1 MEPVDLLTLQI
12 LVREGLDELFPEA
25 VWVRAEIASLQA
37 RSNGHCYLELC
48 QSDGNG
54 VVAKAKAIIWRNNYL
69 MLSAFFREAAGSE
82 LRPGI
87 TVLVHARVSYSELYG
102 LSLIVDEI
110 DPSVTVG
117 EAELQKRRTIAK
129 LEAEGMMDR
138 QKELELPLLPRRL
151 AVISASGAA
160 GFGDFRRHLEENEY
174 GFAFEVTLFEAAMQG
189 DTAAA
194 SISDAL
200 AAVET
205 SPDGPFDAALILRGG
220 GSTLDLA
227 CFDDYGLCFAIANSP
242 LPVLTAIGHD
252 RDFHVADMVAYHYV
266 KTPTALADVFID
278 AFAAEDERI
287 TSCSTRLR
295 LAFQAKLSGMD
306 AALEVLRS
314 RIAAA
319 DPRKVLERGYTLVTD
334 ADGVV
339 RKSAAGLAAGDT
351 LRIYFSDGEIKVKVL

>member
-1 MEPVDLLTLQI
+1 MEPVDLLTLQL
-12 LVREGLDELFPEA
+12 LVREGLEELFPDA

-37 RSNGHCYLELC
+37 KSNGHCYLELC
-48 QSDGNG
+48 QSDDKG
-54 VVAKAKAIIWRNNYL
+54 VVAKAKAIIWKSSYL
-69 MLSAFFREAAGSE
+69 MLSRFFREAAGGD

-102 LSLIVDEI
+102 LSLIIDDL

-117 EAELQKRRTIAK
+117 EAEMRKRQTIEK
-129 LEAEGMMDR
+129 LEAEGLMDK
-138 QKELELPLLPRRL
+138 QKELEMPQLPRRL
-151 AVISASGAA
+151 AVISASSAA
-160 GFGDFRRHLEENEY
+160 GFGDFKRHLEENEY

-189 DTAAA
+189 DTAAE

-205 SPDGPFDAALILRGG
+205 SPDGPYDAALILRGG
-220 GSTLDLA
+220 GSALDLA
-227 CFDDYGLCFAIANSP
+227 CFDDYGLCFAIANFP

-252 RDFHVADMVAYHYV
+252 RDFHVADMVAHDYV

-295 LAFQAKLSGMD
+295 LAFQAKLARMD
-306 AALEVLRS
+306 SALDVLQS
-314 RIAAA
+314 RIRNA
-319 DPRKVLERGYTLVTD
+319 DPRKVLERGYALVTD
-334 ADGVV
+334 AGGVV
-339 RKSAAGLAAGDT
+339 RKSAAGLNAGDT